1 MALCGPEL
9 KLGIASRSNLQQ
21 RILAPIV
28 KFDSRDR
35 LGVAAIEI
43 LRQAQDRCE
52 TADDFPALPAELSE
66 VRLPA
71 RGWCAPVIAS
81 HQRNGFDLFRF
92 KTAEIAVLDQ

>member
-9 KLGIASRSNLQQ
+9 ELGIASRSNLQQ

-43 LRQAQDRCE
+43 LRQAQDRRE
-52 TADDFPALPAELSE
+52 MPDDFAALAAKFSEIRVPA
-66 VRLPA
+66 
-71 RGWCAPVIAS
+71 
-81 HQRNGFDLFRF
+81 
-92 KTAEIAVLDQ
+92 